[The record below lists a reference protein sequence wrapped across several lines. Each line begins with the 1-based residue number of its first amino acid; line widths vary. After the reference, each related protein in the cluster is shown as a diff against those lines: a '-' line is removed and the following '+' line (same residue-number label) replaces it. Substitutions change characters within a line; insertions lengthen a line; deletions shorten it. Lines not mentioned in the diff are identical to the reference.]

1 MKKRGTEWEI
11 VEVAMVMVTAR
22 FVGAKAMT
30 GLAAVLAKDVTVK
43 ESAQSVVAQA
53 RTNWWATFGFQSNWV
68 FCLLYLS
75 VKENHGIAWRW
86 ITINKKVSNTCLT
99 PSRNL
104 MKLLGTYR
112 H

>member
-30 GLAAVLAKDVTVK
+30 GHGLPVLAKDVTVK

-53 RTNWWATFGFQSNWV
+53 RT
-68 FCLLYLS
+68 
-75 VKENHGIAWRW
+75 
-86 ITINKKVSNTCLT
+86 
-99 PSRNL
+99 
-104 MKLLGTYR
+104 KLLTLQIKV
-112 H
+112 